1 MKTTDLFF
9 DIATVERETGIGK
22 DTLRVWEKRYGF
34 PLPVRAERD
43 ERLYPQPQVEQL
55 RLIKRLIGN
64 GLRPAKVVGL
74 GVDELNVLL
83 ADVQTQQ
90 PSQAAHILP
99 FIQLIKTHQASALRI
114 ALGRALLQ
122 QGLDDFLSKTIA
134 PLNQLVGEAWMRG
147 EMRIFEEHL
156 YSEQITLVLRNAIS
170 TLRDADSSPRVL
182 LTTLPGEEHSLG
194 LLMAEATLSLYGASC
209 ITLGV
214 QTPTQEIVSAVA
226 AHRSDIVV
234 LSFSEAIPT
243 QQVKTGLQQVRVALP
258 AHISLWAG
266 GSGVARQRVVIEG
279 VQLMGPLSDLGTAVE
294 QWRNTSVPLPHSI
307 S

>member
-83 ADVQTQQ
+83 SDVQTQQ